1 MTVHKEVDRN
11 KILSR
16 TPVGLCS
23 VTVDPSRPNRKD
35 PIERIVPLLYN
46 AARPKVESFDKGR
59 AHFMAARILI
69 ADDEKDIV
77 ELIAFNLEKEGFPVL
92 KAYDGE
98 TALELARSGR
108 PDLLLLDL
116 MLPGIPGLD
125 LCRILRKDPRTASLP
140 IIMVTAK
147 GEEMDRVLGL
157 EMGAD
162 DYVTKP
168 FSVRELAARVRAVLR
183 RRTDQEKTPEEI
195 IEGGPL
201 RVNLST
207 CEVFVG
213 GRRVELSAK
222 ELRLLAFLA
231 RRPGRVYTR
240 EQILDQ
246 VWGDEVYVE
255 PRTVDVHIKRLRARI
270 EENPEKP
277 RLIQTVRGIGYRL
290 ADGVPE

>member
-1 MTVHKEVDRN
+1 
-11 KILSR
+11 
-16 TPVGLCS
+16 
-23 VTVDPSRPNRKD
+23 
-35 PIERIVPLLYN
+35 
-46 AARPKVESFDKGR
+46 
-59 AHFMAARILI
+59 MATRILI
-69 ADDEKDIV
+69 AEDEKDIV
-77 ELIAFNLEKEGFPVL
+77 ELIAFNMEKEGFQVL
-92 KAYDGE
+92 KAYNGE

-125 LCRILRKDPRTASLP
+125 LCRVLRKDPRTASLP

-183 RRTDQEKTPEEI
+183 RRTDQEKTAEEV

-201 RVNLST
+201 RINLST
-207 CEVFVG
+207 CEVSVG

-222 ELRLLAFLA
+222 ELKLLAFLA

-270 EENPEKP
+270 EDNPEKP

-290 ADGVPE
+290 ADRVPE

>member
-1 MTVHKEVDRN
+1 
-11 KILSR
+11 
-16 TPVGLCS
+16 
-23 VTVDPSRPNRKD
+23 
-35 PIERIVPLLYN
+35 
-46 AARPKVESFDKGR
+46 
-59 AHFMAARILI
+59 MASRILV

-77 ELIAFNLEKEGFPVL
+77 ELIAFNLAKEGFDVI

-98 TALELARSGR
+98 AALELARSGN

-125 LCRILRKDPRTASLP
+125 LCRMLRRDLRTTSLP
-140 IIMVTAK
+140 IIMVTAR
-147 GEEMDRVLGL
+147 GDEVDRVLGL

-168 FSVRELAARVRAVLR
+168 FSVRELVARVRAVLR
-183 RRTDQEKTPEEI
+183 RRMEQKTPPEEI
-195 IEGGPL
+195 IDGGPI
-201 RVNLST
+201 RINLST
-207 CEVFVG
+207 CEVSVG
-213 GRRVELSAK
+213 DRRVELSAK

-240 EQILDQ
+240 DQILEQ

-255 PRTVDVHIKRLRARI
+255 PRTVDVHIKRLRARV

-290 ADGVPE
+290 ADGTPE

>member
-1 MTVHKEVDRN
+1 
-11 KILSR
+11 
-16 TPVGLCS
+16 
-23 VTVDPSRPNRKD
+23 
-35 PIERIVPLLYN
+35 
-46 AARPKVESFDKGR
+46 
-59 AHFMAARILI
+59 MASRILV

-77 ELIAFNLEKEGFPVL
+77 ELIAFNLAKEGFDVI

-98 TALELARSGR
+98 ATLELARSGN

-125 LCRILRKDPRTASLP
+125 LCRMLRRDPRTMALP
-140 IIMVTAK
+140 IIMVTAR
-147 GEEMDRVLGL
+147 GDEVDRVLGL

-168 FSVRELAARVRAVLR
+168 FSVRELVARVRAVLR
-183 RRTDQEKTPEEI
+183 RRMEQKTPPEEI
-195 IEGGPL
+195 IDGGLL
-201 RVNLST
+201 RINLST
-207 CEVFVG
+207 CEVSVG
-213 GRRVELSAK
+213 DRRVDLSAK

-240 EQILDQ
+240 DQILEQ

-290 ADGVPE
+290 ADGTPE

>member
-1 MTVHKEVDRN
+1 
-11 KILSR
+11 
-16 TPVGLCS
+16 
-23 VTVDPSRPNRKD
+23 
-35 PIERIVPLLYN
+35 
-46 AARPKVESFDKGR
+46 
-59 AHFMAARILI
+59 MASRILV

-77 ELIAFNLEKEGFPVL
+77 ELIAFNLAKEGFDVI

-98 TALELARSGR
+98 ATLELARSGQ

-125 LCRILRKDPRTASLP
+125 LCRMLRRDPRTASLP
-140 IIMVTAK
+140 IIMVTAR
-147 GEEMDRVLGL
+147 GEEVDRVLGL

-168 FSVRELAARVRAVLR
+168 FSVRELVARVRAVLR
-183 RRTDQEKTPEEI
+183 RRMEQEKPPEEI
-195 IEGGPL
+195 IDGGSL
-201 RVNLST
+201 RINLST
-207 CEVFVG
+207 CEVSVG
-213 GRRVELSAK
+213 DRRVELSAK
-222 ELRLLAFLA
+222 ELRLIAFLA

-240 EQILDQ
+240 EQILDH

-290 ADGVPE
+290 ADGSPE

>member
-1 MTVHKEVDRN
+1 
-11 KILSR
+11 
-16 TPVGLCS
+16 
-23 VTVDPSRPNRKD
+23 
-35 PIERIVPLLYN
+35 
-46 AARPKVESFDKGR
+46 
-59 AHFMAARILI
+59 MAARILI

-98 TALELARSGR
+98 TALEIVRNGR

-183 RRTDQEKTPEEI
+183 RKAEQEKPVEEI

-201 RVNLST
+201 RINLST
-207 CEVFVG
+207 CEVSVG

-270 EENPEKP
+270 EDNPEKP

-290 ADGVPE
+290 ADGMPE

>member
-1 MTVHKEVDRN
+1 
-11 KILSR
+11 
-16 TPVGLCS
+16 
-23 VTVDPSRPNRKD
+23 
-35 PIERIVPLLYN
+35 
-46 AARPKVESFDKGR
+46 
-59 AHFMAARILI
+59 MAARILV

-77 ELIAFNLEKEGFPVL
+77 ELIAFNLEREGFSVL

-98 TALELARSGR
+98 AALEIARNGR

-116 MLPGIPGLD
+116 MLPRIPGLE
-125 LCRILRKDPRTASLP
+125 LCRMLRRDPRTASLP
-140 IIMVTAK
+140 IIMVTAR

-168 FSVRELAARVRAVLR
+168 FSVRELLARVRAVLR
-183 RRTDQEKTPEEI
+183 RRAEPEEPPEEV
-195 IEGGPL
+195 IERGPL
-201 RVNLST
+201 RINLST
-207 CEVFVG
+207 CEVSVG
-213 GRRVELSAK
+213 GRRVELSAT

-240 EQILDQ
+240 EQIMDQ

-255 PRTVDVHIKRLRARI
+255 PRTVDVHIKRLRTRL

-277 RLIQTVRGIGYRL
+277 VLVQTVRGVGYRL
-290 ADGVPE
+290 ADGSPE

>member
-1 MTVHKEVDRN
+1 MT
-11 KILSR
+11 
-16 TPVGLCS
+16 
-23 VTVDPSRPNRKD
+23 
-35 PIERIVPLLYN
+35 
-46 AARPKVESFDKGR
+46 
-59 AHFMAARILI
+59 ARILI

-77 ELIAFNLEKEGFPVL
+77 ELISFNLMKEGFVVSR
-92 KAYDGE
+92 AYDGA
-98 TALELARSGR
+98 TALEMARNGK

-116 MLPGIPGLD
+116 MLPGIQGLE

-147 GEEMDRVLGL
+147 VEEMDRVLGL

-168 FSVRELAARVRAVLR
+168 FSVRELVARVRAVLR
-183 RRTDQEKTPEEI
+183 RRMEQEKPSEEI
-195 IEGGPL
+195 IEGGTL
-201 RVNLST
+201 RINLST
-207 CEVFVG
+207 CEVTIG
-213 GRRVELSAK
+213 ERRVDLSAK

-240 EQILDQ
+240 EQILDH

-270 EENPEKP
+270 EGNPEKP

-290 ADGVPE
+290 ADGAPE

>member
-1 MTVHKEVDRN
+1 
-11 KILSR
+11 
-16 TPVGLCS
+16 
-23 VTVDPSRPNRKD
+23 
-35 PIERIVPLLYN
+35 
-46 AARPKVESFDKGR
+46 
-59 AHFMAARILI
+59 MAARILI

-98 TALELARSGR
+98 TALEIARSGR

-168 FSVRELAARVRAVLR
+168 FSVRELTARVRAVLR
-183 RRTDQEKTPEEI
+183 RKAEQEKPAEEI

-201 RVNLST
+201 RINLST
-207 CEVFVG
+207 CEVSVG

-222 ELRLLAFLA
+222 ELRLLAFFA

-270 EENPEKP
+270 EENPETP

>member
-1 MTVHKEVDRN
+1 
-11 KILSR
+11 
-16 TPVGLCS
+16 
-23 VTVDPSRPNRKD
+23 
-35 PIERIVPLLYN
+35 
-46 AARPKVESFDKGR
+46 
-59 AHFMAARILI
+59 MASRILV

-77 ELIAFNLEKEGFPVL
+77 ELIAFNLAKEGFDVI

-98 TALELARSGR
+98 ATLELARSGQ

-125 LCRILRKDPRTASLP
+125 LCRMLRRDPRTASLP
-140 IIMVTAK
+140 IIMVTARV
-147 GEEMDRVLGL
+147 EEVDRVLGL

-168 FSVRELAARVRAVLR
+168 FSVRELVARVRAVLR
-183 RRTDQEKTPEEI
+183 RRMERDAPPEEI
-195 IEGGPL
+195 IEAGSL
-201 RVNLST
+201 RINLST
-207 CEVFVG
+207 CEVSVG
-213 GRRVELSAK
+213 DRRVDLSAK
-222 ELRLLAFLA
+222 ELRLIAFLA

-240 EQILDQ
+240 EQILDH

-290 ADGVPE
+290 ADGSPE